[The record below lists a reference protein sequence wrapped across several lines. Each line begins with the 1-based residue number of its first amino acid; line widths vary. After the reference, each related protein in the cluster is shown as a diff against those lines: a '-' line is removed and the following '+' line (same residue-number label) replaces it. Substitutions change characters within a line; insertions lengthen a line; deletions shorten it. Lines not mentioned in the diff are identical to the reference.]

1 MDNLICISMK
11 GISKSYR
18 HDAKT
23 LQVIKHVDFQVGVG
37 ETCAIVGPSGS
48 GKSTLLSII
57 DLLDF
62 PDEGDYLLLGHSV
75 ANAQS
80 DELAMLRKSEI
91 GFVFQNYNLIARLSV
106 LENVALPLR
115 YRGVDRARALEQ
127 AMQILDRVGMADR
140 ARFKPADLSG
150 GQKQRVA
157 IARALI
163 GQPSLILADEPTGSL
178 DSETAREILELLLSI
193 QKEQRVTLLIVT
205 HDNQVAHLMQ
215 KKIRVR
221 GGRVEEMGASVL

>member
-1 MDNLICISMK
+1 
-11 GISKSYR
+11 
-18 HDAKT
+18 
-23 LQVIKHVDFQVGVG
+23 
-37 ETCAIVGPSGS
+37 
-48 GKSTLLSII
+48 
-57 DLLDF
+57 
-62 PDEGDYLLLGHSV
+62 
-75 ANAQS
+75 
-80 DELAMLRKSEI
+80 
-91 GFVFQNYNLIARLSV
+91 
-106 LENVALPLR
+106 
-115 YRGVDRARALEQ
+115 
-127 AMQILDRVGMADR
+127 MADR
-140 ARFKPADLSG
+140 ARFKSADLSG